1 MTAASYMDDL
11 ATGNDT
17 ASFSRRLRSSSIY
30 SLFVCWTLFSVFVYA
45 HFSQLGD
52 SSAYLAGAYSD
63 DVEARTLMV
72 AMLAQRLISL
82 LHSELLAH
90 LVFSLFAASGVAYL
104 VKQARVGGH
113 YRWALLAVLLLPN
126 FGVWSSVIGRESLF
140 VGLLGYF
147 MGAVVG
153 YCRMRGLLRLL
164 LALVC
169 LAGMLFIRTA
179 YGAGLA
185 LFFAM
190 FLLYVKGPRIGLS
203 VGVQLLIF
211 VTVAALVLPI
221 IWPFID
227 GYITTEVLP
236 KARSYFTMAS
246 ETTRLWVSI
255 TSTSQLFKSLWW
267 TLPLALVGPT
277 PGEVMA
283 RPVMLPFF
291 AAGLAVCAILL
302 YSIVVA
308 LRSPPGLPRKLL
320 VLGWMPAVL
329 IILVTY
335 VPFGIYNPGS
345 GIRYASCF
353 LLFFV
358 FPSMLLSALEPDEP
372 MAQRIRLGQVS
383 PR

>member
-1 MTAASYMDDL
+1 MDDL

-17 ASFSRRLRSSSIY
+17 AWVSRRVRASSIY

-45 HFSQLGD
+45 RYSQLGD

-72 AMLAQRLISL
+72 ALLATRLIGL
-82 LHSELLAH
+82 LHSEMLAH
-90 LVFSLFAASGVAYL
+90 LVFSLFAASGVAYM
-104 VKQARVGGH
+104 VTQSRVSGR
-113 YRWALLAVLLLPN
+113 YRWPLLAVLLLPN

-147 MGAVVG
+147 MGAVIG
-153 YCRMRGLLRLL
+153 YCRTRGLLRLV
-164 LALVC
+164 LALAC

-185 LFFAM
+185 LFFLM
-190 FLLYVKGPRIGLS
+190 FLLYTKGPRVGLS
-203 VGVQLLIF
+203 VGVQFLVF
-211 VTVAALVLPI
+211 VAIAALVLPL

-227 GYITTEVLP
+227 GYITSEVLP
-236 KARSYFTMAS
+236 KARSYFTRSS

-291 AAGLAVCAILL
+291 AAGLAVCGVLV
-302 YSIVVA
+302 YSIGVA
-308 LRSPPGLPRKLL
+308 LRAPRGFARKLL
-320 VLGWMPAVL
+320 VLGWLPAVMV
-329 IILVTY
+329 ILVTY
-335 VPFGIYNPGS
+335 VPFGVYNPGS

-353 LLFFV
+353 LLFLI
-358 FPSMLLSALEPDEP
+358 FPSMLLSALEPDEATTP
-372 MAQRIRLGQVS
+372 DIRQGRGAS
-383 PR
+383 R